1 MKKLILAILCLAFC
15 LAAFSAVAF
24 ADDTG
29 YTVLVT
35 NENGEPVSGVTVQ
48 FCSDTECMMGK
59 TDGNGEASFAKG
71 PGSYTVHI
79 LKPAE
84 GYLKDNTEYTAPD
97 TPGLITIVLKAE
109 NSQIEETIEVPER
122 GICFTVS
129 KDYLDKGL
137 AVEFP
142 NVNIHGYPIISI
154 YYYSP
159 SFHRIMDEILD
170 MNPAERT
177 PEVEDE
183 YTEKLWRVT
192 RCLLDI
198 TLIGEDEYEALNNES
213 GKLEDVSYYAPA
225 RFLTKNDGYVYLYS
239 IPDLDD
245 GDLSGEEIADY
256 HACRDYMET
265 VVKSLSYMPIE
276 FENNETVFDSFV
288 PDFSAAD
295 LNGNKVSAGI
305 FAEHDLTV
313 VNIWGTFCG
322 PCIAEM
328 PELGEWARNMDR
340 KVALIGIVGDIMN
353 ESDEETIAL
362 AQDIL
367 KNAEAD
373 FVNLIPNDT
382 LSAFLEGV
390 IAFPT
395 TIFVDST
402 GAIVG
407 EPIVGADVDAY
418 KESVEVYFSDLAA

>member
-129 KDYLDKGL
+129 KDFLDKGL

-170 MNPAERT
+170 MNPA
-177 PEVEDE
+177 
-183 YTEKLWRVT
+183 
-192 RCLLDI
+192 
-198 TLIGEDEYEALNNES
+198 
-213 GKLEDVSYYAPA
+213 
-225 RFLTKNDGYVYLYS
+225 
-239 IPDLDD
+239 
-245 GDLSGEEIADY
+245 
-256 HACRDYMET
+256 
-265 VVKSLSYMPIE
+265 
-276 FENNETVFDSFV
+276 
-288 PDFSAAD
+288 
-295 LNGNKVSAGI
+295 
-305 FAEHDLTV
+305 
-313 VNIWGTFCG
+313 
-322 PCIAEM
+322 
-328 PELGEWARNMDR
+328 
-340 KVALIGIVGDIMN
+340 
-353 ESDEETIAL
+353 
-362 AQDIL
+362 
-367 KNAEAD
+367 
-373 FVNLIPNDT
+373 
-382 LSAFLEGV
+382 
-390 IAFPT
+390 
-395 TIFVDST
+395 
-402 GAIVG
+402 
-407 EPIVGADVDAY
+407 
-418 KESVEVYFSDLAA
+418 

>member
-129 KDYLDKGL
+129 KDFLDKGL

-183 YTEKLWRVT
+183 YTEKLLRVT

-362 AQDIL
+362 ARDIL